1 MERIFVVEGV
11 SNICLMYRGLM
22 LRPNQRFKVNMRES
36 ELNDYRQFISIIS
49 CQELKEEVKAQP
61 QVSEPIIE
69 PKQENKEKE
78 IVANDNKRTRSNRQI
93 KNKSAN

>member
-1 MERIFVVEGV
+1 MERIFAVEGV
-11 SNICLMYRGLM
+11 PNICLMYRGLM
-22 LRPNQRFKVNMRES
+22 LRPNQKFKVNMRES
-36 ELNDYRQFISIIS
+36 ELNDYREFISIIN
-49 CQELKEEVKAQP
+49 CQELKKEVKAQP

-78 IVANDNKRTRSNRQI
+78 IVANGNKRTRSNRQI

>member
-1 MERIFVVEGV
+1 
-11 SNICLMYRGLM
+11 
-22 LRPNQRFKVNMRES
+22 MRES
-36 ELNDYRQFISIIS
+36 ELNDYREFISIIS
-49 CQELKEEVKAQP
+49 CQELKEEVEAQP
-61 QVSEPIIE
+61 QVSKPTIE

>member
-36 ELNDYRQFISIIS
+36 ELNDYREFISIIS

>member
-1 MERIFVVEGV
+1 MERIFAVEGV
-11 SNICLMYRGLM
+11 SSICLMYRGIL
-22 LRPNQRFKVNMRES
+22 LRPNQKFKVNMKES
-36 ELNDYRQFISIIS
+36 ELNDYREFISIS
-49 CQELKEEVKAQP
+49 NCQEVKEEVKAQP

-78 IVANDNKRTRSNRQI
+78 TVANDNKRTRSNRQI

>member
-1 MERIFVVEGV
+1 M
-11 SNICLMYRGLM
+11 
-22 LRPNQRFKVNMRES
+22 KES
-36 ELNDYRQFISIIS
+36 ELNDYREFISIIN
-49 CQELKEEVKAQP
+49 CQELKEEVKTQP

>member
-1 MERIFVVEGV
+1 MERILVVEGV
-11 SNICLMYRGLM
+11 PNICLMYRGLM
-22 LRPNQRFKVNMRES
+22 LRPNQKFKVNMRES
-36 ELNDYRQFISIIS
+36 ELNDYREFISIIN